1 MKIVV
6 LAGGLS
12 PERNVSLSSGVMV
25 AEALRGRGHKAAL
38 VDMYFGLEDD
48 GKTLEDRFDAPL
60 HDAGKHVD
68 RDAPDLEAVKAS
80 RKGKGK
86 SQFGPGVL
94 ELCAMADIVFLALHG
109 QCGEDGRVQA
119 AFDLMGIPYTGAGY
133 LGSALAMDKDL
144 TKRLIAGA
152 GVDTPKWKAVRYTER
167 DVDRLTS
174 QTPVPCVVKPVDSGS
189 SIGVSIAHDKKELR
203 AALLDGLRFG
213 GRSVLEQY
221 VAGREIQVGI
231 LEDEALP
238 SIEII
243 PKSGFYDYENKYQP
257 GAAVEV
263 CPAEISS
270 EAEAKLRAAALK
282 VYRTLGLSVYS
293 RADFILDAE
302 GTPWFLEINT
312 LPGMTP
318 TSLLPQEAAAVGVDY
333 AALCE
338 RILLASLEARRAGR

>member
-1 MKIVV
+1 MSTP
-6 LAGGLS
+6 GW
-12 PERNVSLSSGVMV
+12 
-25 AEALRGRGHKAAL
+25 
-38 VDMYFGLEDD
+38 
-48 GKTLEDRFDAPL
+48 KTVTYTA
-60 HDAGKHVD
+60 
-68 RDAPDLEAVKAS
+68 
-80 RKGKGK
+80 
-86 SQFGPGVL
+86 
-94 ELCAMADIVFLALHG
+94 ADI
-109 QCGEDGRVQA
+109 
-119 AFDLMGIPYTGAGY
+119 
-133 LGSALAMDKDL
+133 
-144 TKRLIAGA
+144 
-152 GVDTPKWKAVRYTER
+152 
-167 DVDRLTS
+167 DRLVETARL
-174 QTPVPCVVKPVDSGS
+174 PLVVKPVASGS
-189 SIGVSIAHDKKELR
+189 SIGVSIAYTAEELR
-203 AALLDGLRFG
+203 RSLTEGLALG
-213 GRSVLEQY
+213 GRTVLEEY
-221 VAGREIQVGI
+221 IRGREIQVGI